1 MRAYVGIT
9 DFDWFKHLRS
19 IPNLEE
25 ANFWQPSGSRRFNAI
40 VPGELFLFKL
50 HSPLNFIVGGG
61 VFTHFGQWPVATAW
75 EMFREKNGAL
85 TFSEMRDRVVQ
96 YRRQEDGDFTVGCII
111 LTGLFFL
118 PEDQW
123 IPIPSD
129 WSKNIVQGK
138 TYDLTTQ
145 PGKEIYRRL
154 HQSKAVHIGAAA
166 TAAGYGAPT
175 LIRPRL
181 GQGSFQAIVTD
192 ACDRRCALTSE
203 RTLPALEAAHIR
215 PYAEVQTHEITNGL
229 LMRRDLHALFDRGYI
244 TVTPEYRIEISKRI
258 KEEFENGKDY
268 YRLHGEEIRKPGNK
282 IYLPSEANLRWHN
295 ESVYLG

>member
-1 MRAYVGIT
+1 MRAYVGVT

-19 IPNLEE
+19 IPDLEE
-25 ANFWQPSGSRRFNAI
+25 ANFWQPSGARGFRALI
-40 VPGELFLFKL
+40 PGELFLFKL

-61 VFTHFGQWPVATAW
+61 VFTHFTPLPVATAW
-75 EMFREKNGAL
+75 ETFGEKNGARS
-85 TFSEMRDRVVQ
+85 FFEMRDRVVK
-96 YRRQEDGDFTVGCII
+96 YRRTDKTDFAVGCII

-123 IPIPSD
+123 IPIPPD
-129 WSKNIVQGK
+129 WSMNIVQGR
-138 TYDLTTQ
+138 TYDLTAGH
-145 PGKEIYRRL
+145 GKEIYRRL
-154 HQSKAVHIGAAA
+154 HQSKAIHIAAA

-175 LIRPRL
+175 LIQPRL
-181 GQGSFQAIVTD
+181 GQGSFRVMVTD
-192 ACDRRCALTSE
+192 AYQRRCALTSE

-215 PYAEVQTHEITNGL
+215 PYSEVQKHDVTNGL

-244 TVTPEYRIEISKRI
+244 TVTPKYKIEVSKRI

-268 YRLHGEEIRKPGNK
+268 YRLHGEEIRMPGNK

-295 ESVYLG
+295 DQKFLA